1 MKSEYADVDI
11 FQAFLTILNDFTGYL
26 VIRTISKATK
36 VEFKR
41 SKPDAFPSCEGATNL
56 RIQQRL
62 AYQEPE
68 RLEAWYGNEE
78 TLRLSSLTM
87 SFARALLYE

>member
-1 MKSEYADVDI
+1 MKSEYADIYI

-26 VIRTISKATK
+26 VIGAISKVTK

-56 RIQQRL
+56 RIS
-62 AYQEPE
+62 
-68 RLEAWYGNEE
+68 
-78 TLRLSSLTM
+78 TKISILRTWEIGGM
-87 SFARALLYE
+87 VRK